1 MQLHARGSC
10 SLGATTWWGPRTPLQ
25 LLSDVHA
32 TLADEEQHFISHI
45 LAFFAAS
52 DGIVL
57 ENLAVRFMQGELLLH
72 QTLSSSQV
80 LLLCCLTAAPSA
92 QHRLHSS
99 RTGRAHFDG
108 CAGLMPA
115 CFACIVACISKSR
128 WHRPSADPLL
138 LQTSSCP
145 RHAPSTASR

>member
-72 QTLSSSQV
+72 QTLSSS
-80 LLLCCLTAAPSA
+80 AASQP
-92 QHRLHSS
+92 
-99 RTGRAHFDG
+99 
-108 CAGLMPA
+108 
-115 CFACIVACISKSR
+115 
-128 WHRPSADPLL
+128 RP
-138 LQTSSCP
+138 Q
-145 RHAPSTASR
+145 PSTGCTAVELVGLTLMAVQG